1 VEACFQVGIGAQ
13 LTLKL
18 GGSLD
23 PRFTPVEV
31 TGRVRLLFDGNLR
44 SESHGE
50 AWHAG
55 NSAVLEAGP
64 ITIVLTSRAVS
75 LYDRTL
81 FLACGQDPANFDM
94 TVVKSPLCQ
103 PRFFEEGAALVVHV
117 DAPGATSANVRS
129 LGHKRAARPLY
140 PLDPDMT
147 YTPQPRIFRPA

>member
-1 VEACFQVGIGAQ
+1 
-13 LTLKL
+13 LKL